1 MVYVLVKEHV
11 CVWVCTFQCFNLIH
25 IFISSQKCWCKWE
38 GEERWKLGGESVR
51 SSVRRREESKNICSC
66 NFQCAQ
72 EISKA
77 SYLKHTTRQWIMNS
91 DGTLVWCYLELEKN
105 LENKEEAPWL
115 PSLLCRLRPDQ
126 QHTRF
131 SSLWSRRRFWS
142 LCRQHEK
149 EQPKKL
155 VWKIRC
161 NEVNSE
167 WKDRE
172 CELWP
177 HPSPSWDAWAY
188 VDRWLGFTGNQMW
201 RASVRQ
207 N

>member
-1 MVYVLVKEHV
+1 MQVRGRRKMKARGR
-11 CVWVCTFQCFNLIH
+11 
-25 IFISSQKCWCKWE
+25 KCEIKCE
-38 GEERWKLGGESVR
+38 EERGIQKYMQLR
-51 SSVRRREESKNICSC
+51 
-66 NFQCAQ
+66 FQCAQ

-77 SYLKHTTRQWIMNS
+77 SYLKHTTCQWIMNS
-91 DGTLVWCYLELEKN
+91 EGTLVWCYLELEKN

-126 QHTRF
+126 QQTRL
-131 SSLWSRRRFWS
+131 SSLWSHRRFWS

-149 EQPKKL
+149 EQHKKL
-155 VWKIRC
+155 MWKIRC

-167 WKDRE
+167 WKERE

-177 HPSPSWDAWAY
+177 HPSPSWDAWAC
-188 VDRWLGFTGNQMW
+188 VDRWLSFTGNQMW
-201 RASVRQ
+201 HASVHQ